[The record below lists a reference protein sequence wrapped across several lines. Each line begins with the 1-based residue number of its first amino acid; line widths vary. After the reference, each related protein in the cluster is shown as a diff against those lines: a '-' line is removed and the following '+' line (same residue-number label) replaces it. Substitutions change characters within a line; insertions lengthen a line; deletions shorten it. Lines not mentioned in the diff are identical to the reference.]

1 MSEKLSLNSSDFKK
15 IAKGAAMAFVGASLV
30 QLNLFV
36 STGVAFDWRIWAVS
50 IASTGV
56 NAAWKFITK
65 TN

>member
-1 MSEKLSLNSSDFKK
+1 MSKKLSLNLKDLQK
-15 IAKGAAMAFVGASLV
+15 IAKGAAMAFIGASLI
-30 QLNLFV
+30 QINIFL
-36 STGVAFDWRIWAVS
+36 STGVVFDWRVWAVS